1 MRRLFSQMWR
11 EQDGV
16 LSFEWT
22 MLASLLTV
30 GVVAGMAAVRDGV
43 IDEMGDL
50 TRSMTSLDQSYRIQ
64 PPLVMSVHTLNSGSG
79 YSGSYHVYNFRG
91 RRTTSRAQGAGV
103 LGYDG
108 STAAGSL
115 FIDSAPPIVRSR
127 LPDDRT
133 APPAGAEVPAQNED
147 QESEATGNILEQ

>member
-1 MRRLFSQMWR
+1 MRKLLSKMWR

-30 GVVAGMAAVRDGV
+30 GTVAGMAAVRDGV

-64 PPLVMSVHTLNSGSG
+64 PPLVISVHTLDGGSG

-91 RRTTSRAQGAGV
+91 RKTMTGTQGAGV
-103 LGYDG
+103 FGYGG
-108 STAAGSL
+108 STAAGSV

-127 LPDDRT
+127 LPEDKN
-133 APPAGAEVPAQNED
+133 PPREPVPAQSDEP
-147 QESEATGNILEQ
+147 EANGNILEQ

>member
-1 MRRLFSQMWR
+1 MDPPRDCHPKIRHLWRHTMRKLLSRMWH

-64 PPLVMSVHTLNSGSG
+64 PPLVISVHTLNGGGG

-91 RRTTSRAQGAGV
+91 RRTATSTQGAGV
-103 LGYDG
+103 FGYDG
-108 STAAGSL
+108 STAAGSV
-115 FIDSAPPIVRSR
+115 F
-127 LPDDRT
+127 
-133 APPAGAEVPAQNED
+133 
-147 QESEATGNILEQ
+147 